1 MMTNDFISFGKWIL
15 NEFKIYRDKDTN
27 GSKLVYV
34 WEEGLIRLQNGY
46 SVSRLLKEASLEELS
61 SALQNFKSMEDSNL
75 IKGKNSP
82 Y

>member
-1 MMTNDFISFGKWIL
+1 MNTKDFIRFGKWIL
-15 NEFKIYRDKDTN
+15 HEFKSIRNRETVE
-27 GSKLVYV
+27 SKLLDV
-34 WEEGLIRLQNGY
+34 WKDGLVKLQNGY

-61 SALQNFKSMEDSNL
+61 SALQNFKSMEDCNH